1 MTYVFWDIARMLYP
15 NKWKYRNSEFR
26 NKALFFEEMHIFI
39 FREAWK
45 KFPNLNGK
53 KTDFSSSTKVYKFTK
68 NQYFNFLKKINYIQ
82 SLRLLCNFD
91 TFWKKFYTL
100 LSKVAVRSFLSLLNG
115 DCCCWGLCWSSCPR
129 WSKSK
134 VCSFIVI
141 NGSSPAIFPFPAG
154 ELELS
159 LSSFLWQKEP
169 EIRETCVTN
178 HHHCPSTS
186 SFRTEN

>member
-1 MTYVFWDIARMLYP
+1 MFHVSSYGCRSKLLMQSILRMMSQNRHEPNDKVEKNNNLLNREKNELIPRSKLLKCNPSCEWCLRIDINLVTQSRKKIISWMTYVFWDIARMLYP

-91 TFWKKFYTL
+91 TFWKKVL
-100 LSKVAVRSFLSLLNG
+100 HIAV
-115 DCCCWGLCWSSCPR
+115 
-129 WSKSK
+129 
-134 VCSFIVI
+134 
-141 NGSSPAIFPFPAG
+141 
-154 ELELS
+154 
-159 LSSFLWQKEP
+159 
-169 EIRETCVTN
+169 
-178 HHHCPSTS
+178 
-186 SFRTEN
+186 